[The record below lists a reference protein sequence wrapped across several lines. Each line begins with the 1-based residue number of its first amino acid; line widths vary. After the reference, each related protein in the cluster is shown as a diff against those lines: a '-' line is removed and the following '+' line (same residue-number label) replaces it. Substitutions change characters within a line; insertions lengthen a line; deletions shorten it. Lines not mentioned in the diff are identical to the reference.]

1 MYRVLQR
8 IVGTALEEEGDGA
21 YHACFAV
28 ANATKDLRYM
38 VEMGSELGLTDS

>member
-1 MYRVLQR
+1 MYRVLRR

-21 YHACFAV
+21 YRGCFAV